1 MESRVGT
8 RRELYFPTGEAGQA
22 ICEVCLG
29 GSTEKAFH
37 KLGWEIKA
45 PDRAV
50 TGQSLG
56 VERWLSVSTVS
67 NKAGQLLFQ
76 KSPSLPFL
84 REA

>member
-8 RRELYFPTGEAGQA
+8 RRELYSPLEKLAKPSVRCVWAGPQ
-22 ICEVCLG
+22 
-29 GSTEKAFH
+29 KRPFH

-56 VERWLSVSTVS
+56 VERWLSVS
-67 NKAGQLLFQ
+67 NKAEHLLFQ
-76 KSPSLPFL
+76 KSPPLPFL